1 MDSRP
6 RPWCYD
12 SVRQPPLVAERL
24 DVLVVDD
31 DPAVA
36 RLVRVMLEREG
47 LVVGHAHD
55 AAEACEI
62 LGRQPCGVVLTDYT
76 MPDVNGLEL
85 VRRLDAEGVRSA
97 FLVMSAFLE
106 PGVVDEICCEP
117 AVAGMIRKPFEL
129 KELILDVRSAS
140 GKGLEGPTN
149 SSQEGEGAA
158 RSSAP
163 ASPGG
168 PEAGPRAGSREGG
181 RQAESGSAGAC
192 EAAGENG
199 SESHFGRC

>member
-6 RPWCYD
+6 LPWCYAP
-12 SVRQPPLVAERL
+12 VKQPPRTERL

-36 RLVRVMLEREG
+36 RLVRVILEREG

-62 LGRQPCGVVLTDYT
+62 LERQPCGVVLTDYT

-85 VRRLDAEGVRSA
+85 VRKLDAQGVRSA

-129 KELILDVRSAS
+129 KELVLDVRSAS
-140 GKGLEGPTN
+140 GHG
-149 SSQEGEGAA
+149 Q
-158 RSSAP
+158 
-163 ASPGG
+163 
-168 PEAGPRAGSREGG
+168 EAG
-181 RQAESGSAGAC
+181 SGSLGRGQSEPEQQVEKGPVEAC
-192 EAAGENG
+192 EAAGETG
-199 SESHFGRC
+199 PSPTLAGVDSPTRPS

>member
-1 MDSRP
+1 
-6 RPWCYD
+6 
-12 SVRQPPLVAERL
+12 VRQASPEELL

-62 LGRQPCGVVLTDYT
+62 LGRQPCRVVLTDYT

-85 VRRLDAEGVRSA
+85 VRRLDARGVRSA

-106 PGVVDEICCEP
+106 PAVVDEICCEP

-129 KELILDVRSAS
+129 KELVLDVRSAS
-140 GKGLEGPTN
+140 GIAVESPGE
-149 SSQEGEGAA
+149 SSQPLPGIGSPLAE
-158 RSSAP
+158 SSP
-163 ASPGG
+163 HG
-168 PEAGPRAGSREGG
+168 PEAGSVTGPEEGG
-181 RQAESGSAGAC
+181 QQAMSGSAKAC
-192 EAAGENG
+192 EATDENG